1 MRKFLTV
8 PGLLYPAL
16 LPLALLLAATAVA
29 GDEGGGEKLD
39 GKKLFKERCKTCHG
53 ADAPAGEYTPMFL
66 IQEQWTKFFAE
77 DYAATHKGLTVS
89 ATDTTKVLD
98 AITPEMLEAIRAFCH
113 EGAADSEHP
122 MTCG

>member
-1 MRKFLTV
+1 MRKILIVLGLT
-8 PGLLYPAL
+8 A
-16 LPLALLLAATAVA
+16 LALLLAAAAVA
-29 GDEGGGEKLD
+29 GDESGGKKLD
-39 GKKLFKERCKTCHG
+39 GKKLFKERCKVCHG
-53 ADAPAGEYTPMFL
+53 AEAPAGEYSPMFL

-77 DYAATHKGLTVS
+77 DYATAHKGLTVS

-98 AITPEMLEAIRAFCH
+98 AITPEMLEAIRAFCV

>member
-1 MRKFLTV
+1 MRNLIVSGMLT
-8 PGLLYPAL
+8 
-16 LPLALLLAATAVA
+16 LALLLAATAFA
-29 GDEGGGEKLD
+29 GDGQKLD
-39 GKKLFKERCKTCHG
+39 GKQLFKERCKTCHG
-53 ADAPAGEYTPMFL
+53 AEAPAGEYTPMFL

-77 DYAATHKGLTVS
+77 DYAATHAGLTVS